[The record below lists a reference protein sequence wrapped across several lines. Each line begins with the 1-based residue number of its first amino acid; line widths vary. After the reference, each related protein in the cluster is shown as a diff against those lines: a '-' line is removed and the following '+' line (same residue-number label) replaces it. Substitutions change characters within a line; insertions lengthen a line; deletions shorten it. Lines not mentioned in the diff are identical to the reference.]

1 MLKIKYIEFLSFCI
15 YLLFV
20 VLSIKEFSIWP
31 QITNLLIEND
41 IEFNITTLATLVVTE
56 HPHTLRVFLIFPIY
70 VLAEFLFLDVKIVF
84 SIVALFILFFSYYMI
99 LFIIKDYVSRKKAFL
114 ILIFLISISFFMNG
128 RIMFSIFGNTLL
140 LYLLYLNFYTLIK
153 MNIFKKLFLYI
164 LAMWFVSV
172 SSGTFMV
179 FLLSVAF
186 FYGLHFL
193 VKLPYL
199 NKKVMWAFL
208 AFLLLLILIYPIIEI
223 FIDKNLTYYDGSII
237 NMLSHGIGK
246 YLIKYISIIIPFF
259 VLVAL
264 LGPIVFLYIKSYKI
278 LILPFSM
285 MLASISVGL
294 FGLSSLVSGM
304 SAYLLFMYMFF
315 NKKRIKR

>member
-1 MLKIKYIEFLSFCI
+1 MIKIKHIEALSFI
-15 YLLFV
+15 FYLLL
-20 VLSIKEFSIWP
+20 VLLELKEFSIWS
-31 QITNLLIEND
+31 QITDLLTEND
-41 IEFNITTLATLVVTE
+41 IESNIVTLGTLVVTE

-70 VLAEFLFLDVKIVF
+70 TLAEFLSLDVKIVF
-84 SIVALFILFFSYYMI
+84 SVVVLAILFSTYYML

-114 ILIFLISISFFMNG
+114 ILVFLISISFFMNG

-140 LYLLYLNFYTLIK
+140 LYLLYINFYTVIK
-153 MNIFKKLFLYI
+153 MNIFKKVFLYI
-164 LAMWFVSV
+164 IALWCVSV

-179 FLLSVAF
+179 FLLSVAL
-186 FYGLHFL
+186 FYSFHFL

-199 NKKVMWAFL
+199 KKKIMWAFL
-208 AFLLLLILIYPIIEI
+208 AFLLLLVLIYPLTEI

-246 YLIKYISIIIPFF
+246 YLIKYITVLIPVF

-264 LGPIVFLYIKSYKI
+264 VSPIIVLYLKKHKI

-285 MLASISVGL
+285 MLASVSVGL
-294 FGLSSLVSGM
+294 FGLSSLVSGIP
-304 SAYLLFMYMFF
+304 AYILFIYMFF
-315 NKKRIKR
+315 NRKQIGV